1 MLLPRDV
8 GKTNKSWWLAIP
20 GVSPFIKSLIKG
32 RNAVQQMI
40 KRSKFSEL
48 LWSEVES
55 RGVRVSRLSAEYH
68 IHDLVGKDQLERYVL
83 GVIHRPICQH
93 LHLIVCALTCLQ
105 GDHHIRAPAQTNPL
119 SSGQM
124 THLATVGDMWC

>member
-68 IHDLVGKDQLERYVL
+68 IHDLVGKDQLERVTTTSGPL
-83 GVIHRPICQH
+83 LR
-93 LHLIVCALTCLQ
+93 LTRSAA
-105 GDHHIRAPAQTNPL
+105 DR
-119 SSGQM
+119 
-124 THLATVGDMWC
+124 